1 MEKKVLQLLK
11 EKGPLT
17 GSEILED
24 TGADSL
30 SLWRTCKTSS
40 DLVICAIGTRYLRLD
55 QRVEGFA
62 RLSPSILREFLTY
75 SVIGLAS
82 DPPPA
87 REKAA
92 RILSHIEEVSR
103 AKSQLAYLIVSSMAN
118 RLEIEVS
125 IQEQVCF
132 ILAGDIVYNMAHD
145 VPRPE
150 RSTGKLVRGSDM
162 DLVVIAGETFPP
174 PLMNRLD
181 DAIYQEKYRLLM
193 TPHIR
198 EEVDYVVK
206 DLQKVQEQLAFDTFK
221 HMVACKIMHEGTLL
235 YGSDQVFHRVKS
247 MLRDF
252 GVTARLQAMEKQ
264 ALHFRSQAE
273 SRLLAE
279 DPEKS
284 SQRETNLFYPA
295 EESEE
300 FE

>member
-1 MEKKVLQLLK
+1 MEENIIALIR

-17 GSEILED
+17 GSEILEN

-30 SLWRTCKTSS
+30 FLWKTCKGSCK
-40 DLVICAIGTRYLRLD
+40 LLICAIGTRYLRLD
-55 QRVEGFA
+55 DRVEGLA

-82 DPPPA
+82 DPLPA

-92 RILSHIEEVSR
+92 KILSHVEEVSK
-103 AKSQLAYLIVSSMAN
+103 AKSQLAYSIVSSMAN
-118 RLEIEVS
+118 RLEIEVP

-132 ILAGDIVYNMAHD
+132 IIAGDIVYNMAHD

-162 DLVVIAGETFPP
+162 DLVVIADETFPA

-181 DAIYQEKYRLLM
+181 DAIYQEKYRILM

-206 DLQKVQEQLAFDTFK
+206 NMQKVQEQLAFDTFK
-221 HMVACKIMHEGTLL
+221 RMVACKIMYEGTLL
-235 YGSDQVFHRVKS
+235 YGSDQIFHKVKS
-247 MLRDF
+247 MLRDY
-252 GVTARLQAMEKQ
+252 GITAKLQVMEKQ
-264 ALHFRSQAE
+264 ALRFRNQAE

-284 SQRETNLFYPA
+284 DRSETNLFYPA

>member
-1 MEKKVLQLLK
+1 MEAHIIELLK

-17 GSEILED
+17 GSEILQSTE
-24 TGADSL
+24 ADGL
-30 SLWRTCKTSS
+30 LLWRTCRVSRE
-40 DLVICAIGTRYLRLD
+40 LLLCAVGTRYMRLD

-82 DPPPA
+82 DPLPA
-87 REKAA
+87 QEKADK
-92 RILSHIEEVSR
+92 ILLHIEEVSK
-103 AKSQLAYLIVSSMAN
+103 AKSQLAYSIVSSMAN
-118 RLEIEVS
+118 RLEIEVP

-132 ILAGDIVYNMAHD
+132 VIAGDIVYNMAHD

-150 RSTGKLVRGSDM
+150 RSTGKLVRGSDI
-162 DLVVIAGETFPP
+162 DLVVIADETFPP
-174 PLMNRLD
+174 PLMSRLD

-206 DLQKVQEQLAFDTFK
+206 NMERVQEQLAFDTFK
-221 HMVACKIMHEGTLL
+221 RMVACKILHEGTLL
-235 YGSDQVFHRVKS
+235 YGSDQIFHRVKS
-247 MLRDF
+247 MLRDY
-252 GVTARLQAMEKQ
+252 GVTAKLQAMEKQ
-264 ALHFRSQAE
+264 ALLFRNQAE
-273 SRLLAE
+273 RRLLDE
-279 DPEKS
+279 DADRSE
-284 SQRETNLFYPA
+284 QNEAHLFYPA